1 MAKKDSVV
9 KYDEY
14 GIMDGS
20 TMGNPQND
28 PEIWLQEVFP
38 EWGSYLN
45 YEIDQYKVKP
55 GTAALWYFGGLP
67 LP

>member
-20 TMGNPQND
+20 TMGAPQND
-28 PEIWLQEVFP
+28 PGDLAAGGFP
-38 EWGSYLN
+38 
-45 YEIDQYKVKP
+45 
-55 GTAALWYFGGLP
+55 
-67 LP
+67 